1 MLNQFLSSGHLFQSH
16 ENDLVFKFRVLN
28 LFMGMAIIFASLIAT
43 LGVTGLMQIGIIQ
56 SIIDYGYAL
65 FNVFLIWYL
74 RQSRQNF
81 TRVVKLQITASLI
94 TFVGAMISVSNDE
107 FRLVWFYAA
116 VYISYILL
124 GVRAGIVVTGISISS
139 ILLSHLFL
147 NLNITETVIYTTVF
161 GLLVISVLTSVYTTQ
176 MSVYESRL
184 KEQNQRLV
192 KNIHELD
199 SALNQANQANSTK
212 SLFLANMS
220 HEIRTPMNGVLSMVQ
235 VLQST
240 DLTVQQQYYLQSL
253 DRSGKNLLA
262 LLDELLDLSKI
273 ESGTLELNI
282 ESFVL
287 WRWVEDILMLVEPM
301 FEEGSVTL
309 TVDVD
314 NDMPY
319 SLVGD
324 ETRLRQIVLNLV
336 SNAEKYT
343 EHGEVKLKISGHI
356 MGADS
361 FKLVIEVEDTGVGI
375 SPQKL
380 ETIFEP
386 FQQISPERTANKGVG
401 LGLSI
406 CKRIVDKMDGKLIVL
421 SEHGQGSKFIL
432 TVLLP
437 IGELTVQD
445 EQLIQNSVIGKHLN
459 ILVADDDRI
468 SRIAVETLLSGQGH
482 NIMTV
487 ENGQQAIDALKQ
499 DEFDVLLMDIH
510 MPVLDG
516 IAATKLIKKQSLT
529 KAPVI
534 AMTASVMTDERDSY
548 FAAGID
554 ALIEKPFNFNSL
566 QHMINQIVQQELGSL
581 DHEQACK
588 PEASDT

>member
-1 MLNQFLSSGHLFQSH
+1 MLNQFLTSGHLFQSH

-28 LFMGMAIIFASLIAT
+28 TFMGVAIIFGSMIAT
-43 LGVTGLMQIGIIQ
+43 LGVTGLMQIGIVQ
-56 SIIDYGYAL
+56 TSIDYGYAL

-74 RQSRQNF
+74 RQSRNNF
-81 TRVVKLQITASLI
+81 KTTAKLQITASLI
-94 TFVGAMISVSNDE
+94 TFIGAMLSVSNDE
-107 FRLVWFYAA
+107 FRIVWFYAA

-124 GVRAGIVVTGISISS
+124 GVRAGIVVTSISILS
-139 ILLSHLFL
+139 IVLSHLFL
-147 NLNITETVIYTTVF
+147 NLNITDTSIYTTVF
-161 GLLVISVLTSVYTTQ
+161 GLLVISLLTSVYTTQ
-176 MSVYESRL
+176 MTVYESQL
-184 KEQNQRLV
+184 KEQNQSLE
-192 KNIHELD
+192 KNIQELD
-199 SALNQANQANSTK
+199 GALIQANQANSTK

-235 VLQST
+235 VLQKT
-240 DLTVQQQYYLQSL
+240 NLTVQQLYYLQSL

-282 ESFVL
+282 KPFIL

-309 TVDVD
+309 TVNVD
-314 NDMPY
+314 NNMPY

-343 EHGEVKLKISGHI
+343 EMGEVKLKITGHYI
-356 MGADS
+356 GTDK
-361 FKLVIEVEDTGVGI
+361 FELVVELEDTGVGI
-375 SPQKL
+375 SAQKL

-421 SEHGQGSKFIL
+421 SEQGDGSKFIL
-432 TVLLP
+432 KVLLP
-437 IGELTVQD
+437 IGELIEQD
-445 EQLIQNSVIGKHLN
+445 EKDIQITVIGKSLN

-468 SRIAVETLLSGQGH
+468 SRIAVQTLLSGQGH
-482 NIMTV
+482 KITSV
-487 ENGQQAIDALKQ
+487 ENGQQAIEALK
-499 DEFDVLLMDIH
+499 DVKYDILLMDIH
-510 MPVLDG
+510 MPVMDG
-516 IAATKLIKKQSLT
+516 IAATKLIKQQSLT
-529 KAPVI
+529 NALVI
-534 AMTASVMTDERDSY
+534 AMTASVMTDERETY
-548 FAAGID
+548 FEAGID
-554 ALIEKPFNFNSL
+554 ALIEKPFDFDL
-566 QHMINQIVQQELGSL
+566 LCQMIAKMI
-581 DHEQACK
+581 HK
-588 PEASDT
+588 

>member
-28 LFMGMAIIFASLIAT
+28 LFMGMAIISGSLIAT
-43 LGVTGLMQIGIIQ
+43 LGVIGLMQIGIIQ

-65 FNVFLIWYL
+65 FNVYLIWYL

-81 TRVVKLQITASLI
+81 TIVVKLQITASLM

-139 ILLSHLFL
+139 ILMSHLFL
-147 NLNITETVIYTTVF
+147 SLNISETVIYATVF
-161 GLLVISVLTSVYTTQ
+161 GLLVISLLTSVYTTQ
-176 MSVYESRL
+176 MSVYERRL

-240 DLTVQQQYYLQSL
+240 GLTVQQQYYLKSL

-343 EHGEVKLKISGHI
+343 EHGEVKIKISGHN

-361 FKLVIEVEDTGVGI
+361 FKLDIEVEDTGVGI

-380 ETIFEP
+380 ETIFVP

-421 SEHGQGSKFIL
+421 SEQGQGSKFIL

-468 SRIAVETLLSGQGH
+468 SRIAVKTLLTGQGH

-487 ENGQQAIDALKQ
+487 ENGQQAIEALKQ
-499 DEFDVLLMDIH
+499 GEYDLLLMDIH

-554 ALIEKPFNFNSL
+554 ALIEKPFNFDSL
-566 QHMINQIVQQELGSL
+566 QHMIKQIIQQELT
-581 DHEQACK
+581 EK
-588 PEASDT
+588 